1 MIDLLGKRKLEEEI
15 EELRRTIGELEK
27 RRDALLQ
34 TVDKREAKI
43 KKLTYAHQE
52 VNRTLRAAEQKIS
65 ALQAKAPAEETGEET
80 GTVKARSHHLRP
92 ADLERLL
99 DKLSTLRSSREDL
112 VSAYLREETDV
123 LPQEA
128 RDLADDVKGDR
139 GLVILHCPL
148 LFTLAL
154 VPPFPVKE
162 AMTSEGRSFELA
174 PLREMLETPVLV
186 ISAHAGETLLD
197 VTLGSKE
204 LAERVVVK
212 STVKEK
218 HSKGGW
224 SQKRFERLRKE
235 DIRQHADLVVDR
247 LSPLVESY
255 RPHLAYA
262 VISGEPV
269 LTKLIKPALDLPVVE
284 TKMARFGGK
293 RADQVL
299 DEVYGFVLVHKV

>member
-15 EELRRTIGELEK
+15 EELKQKIGELEK
-27 RRDALLQ
+27 RRDTLLQ

-43 KKLTYAHQE
+43 KKLTHAHQE
-52 VNRTLRAAEQKIS
+52 VSRTLRAAEQKIS
-65 ALQAKAPAEETGEET
+65 ALQARAPAVETGEDT
-80 GTVKARSHHLRP
+80 STAKAQSRHLRP
-92 ADLERLL
+92 VDLEKLL
-99 DKLSTLRSSREDL
+99 DKLSALRSSQEDL
-112 VSAYLREETDV
+112 VSAYIQEETDD
-123 LPQEA
+123 LPQVA
-128 RDLADDVKGDR
+128 KDLADGVKDDR
-139 GLVILHCPL
+139 GLVVLHCPL

-162 AMTSEGRSFELA
+162 AMTNVGRSFELDQ
-174 PLREMLETPVLV
+174 LRDILETPVLV
-186 ISAHAGETLLD
+186 ISAHAGETLLG
-197 VTLGSKE
+197 VALGSNE
-204 LAERVVVK
+204 LAERVVVR

-235 DIRQHADLVVDR
+235 DIRQHADLVVNR
-247 LSPLVESY
+247 LSPLLESY
-255 RPHLAYA
+255 RPHLHYA

-269 LTKLIKPALDLPVVE
+269 LTKLIRPALDLPVVE

-299 DEVYGFVLVHKV
+299 EEVYGFIVIHKI

>member
-15 EELRRTIGELEK
+15 EELKRKIGELEK
-27 RRDALLQ
+27 GRDILLQ

-52 VNRTLRAAEQKIS
+52 VSRTLRAAEQKIS
-65 ALQAKAPAEETGEET
+65 SLQARVLAEKTGEKT

-99 DKLSTLRSSREDL
+99 DKLSTLRSSQEDL
-112 VSAYLREETDV
+112 VTAYLRKETDV
-123 LPQEA
+123 LPREA
-128 RDLADDVKGDR
+128 RDLADGIKGDR

-162 AMTSEGRSFELA
+162 AMTDEGRSFELD
-174 PLREMLETPVLV
+174 PLREMLETSVLV
-186 ISAHAGETLLD
+186 ISVHAGETLLGIA
-197 VTLGSKE
+197 LGSKE
-204 LAERVVVK
+204 LAERVVVR

-247 LSPLVESY
+247 LLPLVESY
-255 RPHLAYA
+255 RPHLHYA
-262 VISGEPV
+262 VMSGEPM
-269 LTKLIKPALDLPVVE
+269 LTKLIRPALDLPVVE

-299 DEVYGFVLVHKV
+299 DEVYGFVLVLQ